1 MRLSHRLTLA
11 AALLALVATPL
22 PVEAA
27 TADPGLSVVT
37 VQVPGLAPGSVGT
50 APLYGE
56 MNSSGAFVLH
66 APVSQAHTGNS
77 MQEGLLRRFVPGTV
91 SITAESGVLVRR
103 LRHGQTMRMLGTV
116 YAAGTTMRV
125 PLFVRV
131 TEGSHGKSLRTF
143 FRVPLAAYGIR
154 KLGGDSAGDVRVAI
168 SAVFKD

>member
-1 MRLSHRLTLA
+1 MRLSHRLFLA

-22 PVEAA
+22 PVDAA

-37 VQVPGLAPGSVGT
+37 VQAPGLAPGTVGT

-56 MNSSGAFVLH
+56 MHPNGGFVLH

-77 MQEGLLRRFVPGTV
+77 VQEGLLRRFVPGTV
-91 SITAESGVLVRR
+91 SIAAESGVLVRQ
-103 LRHGQTMRMLGTV
+103 LRHGHTMRMYGTV
-116 YAAGTTMRV
+116 YAAGTAMRV

-131 TEGSHGKSLRTF
+131 TDGSHGKSLSTF
-143 FRVPLAAYGIR
+143 FRMPLSAYGIR
-154 KLGGDSAGDVRVAI
+154 KIGGDSAGDVRVAI